1 MSKLVIVSYRGPNQG
16 GGVSAA
22 IGRLL
27 DTLEIG
33 VPSWLYSVGEYIKL
47 RQEHDECTPGLT
59 QVNKQVVQGHYQFC
73 NEYLWPIFHDQPHL
87 ARFRQSD
94 LESYTLFNVSMSNV
108 AVSAQSDQYFVHDYQ
123 LMLLPNYI
131 NLSGQLNSNFFWH
144 IPWPRHIALEHAF
157 VIKELVLNMLH
168 ATTIGFHTRSYV
180 DNFLNFVEQYLPQAS
195 VHGDTVTLEGADQPT
210 KLLVAPLGVD
220 NGYWQSPET
229 LAVGLPANNYIIS
242 VDRCDYSKGIINR
255 LLGIEWFFENFSDRR
270 ETVSFVQVC
279 TRSREGLEDFDD
291 YWDTCHAL
299 AQRIN
304 TRFAKNNW
312 APIIWLENALDSDT
326 LKALYRGSSA
336 ILITSLADGLN
347 LTAKEYALSQT
358 GMQSPG
364 IVILSSR
371 AGAFAELSDG
381 CIPLR
386 TMTPEEIGLSVER
399 SLNYGIAE
407 RKVLSRKLQMRL
419 EYMSI
424 RKWWQVNCGVK
435 PVSIVQN
442 EARTL

>member
-33 VPSWLYSVGEYIKL
+33 VPFWLYSVGNYIKL
-47 RQEHDECTPGLT
+47 RQENCESSPGLT
-59 QVNKQVVQGHYQFC
+59 QVNKQVIEGHYRFC

-87 ARFRQSD
+87 AQFKQSD
-94 LESYTLFNVSMSNV
+94 LESYFLFNVSMSNV
-108 AVSAQSDQYFVHDYQ
+108 ALSTQCQQYFVHDYQ
-123 LMLLPNYI
+123 LMLVPNYI
-131 NLSGQLNSNFFWH
+131 NLSEPPVSNFFWH
-144 IPWPRHIALEHAF
+144 IPWPRQIALEHAF
-157 VIKELVLNMLH
+157 VIKELVLGMLRS
-168 ATTIGFHTRSYV
+168 TTIGFHTRSYA
-180 DNFLNFVEQYLPQAS
+180 DNFLSFVEQFLPQAN
-195 VHGDTVTLEGADQPT
+195 VQGDTITVEGAEHPT

-229 LAVGLPANNYIIS
+229 LAVRLPAENYIIS
-242 VDRCDYSKGIINR
+242 VDRCDYSKGVINR
-255 LLGIEWFFENFSDRR
+255 LMGIEWFFEKFPERI

-279 TRSREGLEDFDD
+279 SRSRQGLEQFDD
-291 YWDTCHAL
+291 YWKTCRSL

-304 TRFAKNNW
+304 SRFARSQW
-312 APIIWLENALDSDT
+312 TPIIWLDSALDSDT

-347 LTAKEYALSQT
+347 LTAKEYALTHTHSQV
-358 GMQSPG
+358 PG

-371 AGAFAELSDG
+371 AGAFAELSEG

-386 TMTPEEIGLSVER
+386 TMIPEEIGLSVER

-407 RKVLSRKLQMRL
+407 RKVLSRKLQKRL

-424 RKWWQVNCGVK
+424 RKWWQLNCGANPLSV
-435 PVSIVQN
+435 VQS
-442 EARTL
+442 EALTL